1 MLIIILFFTLDDK
14 AVGPMRDQF
23 PDQLRG
29 VHVLPESLKGA
40 GRMEVP
46 IDGEGEGRP
55 LDEHG
60 QRAVADRLGSP
71 MNDTGNWSDAEG
83 PRRPAAA
90 RPTAWPWVVGAAAI
104 ALAAVSWIGLS
115 HRDGAQTVSAA
126 MPPARVTVSKPLA
139 RDVETRIGLLG
150 QFSAVDRVEL
160 RAQVGGTLTEIHF
173 KDGQIVHQGDL
184 LFTID
189 PRPYEIKLAK
199 ATAQLQTASAR
210 FALASVQ
217 LGRAQTLL
225 RTSFG
230 TAETVDQRTSE
241 QNSAQAAID
250 DAKAQIRDA
259 ELDIEYCRITAPF
272 TGRIG
277 ARLVSLGSLVA
288 GSRAATSPTTLLTT
302 LVSLDPLYLD
312 FDMSESDYLTFSRE
326 RARLAG
332 PLANA
337 VTIGLG
343 DEDRFTRQGTLD
355 FVDNALD
362 RSSGTIHA
370 RATVP
375 NPDLFLV
382 PGEFA
387 RVRVAVAPP
396 ARILMVP
403 DAAVVLD
410 QSQHMVMTVATDGT
424 VVPAPVQTGDLRG
437 GLRVIQSGLA
447 PGDRVIID
455 GLVHATPGTKVDPQE
470 GTIRYDVASDGQG

>member
-1 MLIIILFFTLDDK
+1 MMQQQSF
-14 AVGPMRDQF
+14 
-23 PDQLRG
+23 DQLSG
-29 VHVLPESLKGA
+29 IHESST
-40 GRMEVP
+40 
-46 IDGEGEGRP
+46 GESPTMLSADDRAAAHP
-55 LDEHG
+55 RDEHG
-60 QRAVADRLGSP
+60 ERTVEDPADSP
-71 MNDTGNWSDAEG
+71 MNELGNGADAKG
-83 PRRPAAA
+83 PRRSGVG
-90 RPTAWPWVVGAAAI
+90 RSRAWPWATGAAVI
-104 ALAAVSWIGLS
+104 ALAAVFWVGFSDRG
-115 HRDGAQTVSAA
+115 GGQTSSAE
-126 MPPARVTVSKPLA
+126 MPPAQVTVSRPLA
-139 RDVETRIGLLG
+139 RDLDTRIGFLG
-150 QFSAVDRVEL
+150 QFSAIDRVEL

-173 KDGQIVHQGDL
+173 KDGQIVHKGDL
-184 LFTID
+184 LFMID

-210 FALASVQ
+210 LALASVQ

-241 QNSAQAAID
+241 QRSAQAAID
-250 DAKAQIRDA
+250 DAKAQIGDA
-259 ELDIEYCRITAPF
+259 QLDIEYCRITAPF
-272 TGRIG
+272 TGRIS

-302 LVSLDPLYLD
+302 LVSLDPIYLD

-326 RARLAG
+326 RARLSG

-337 VTIGLG
+337 VTISLG
-343 DEDRFTRQGTLD
+343 DESSFTRPGTLD

-396 ARILMVP
+396 APTLMVP

-410 QSQHMVMTVATDGT
+410 QSHHMVMTVAADGT

-437 GLRVIQSGLA
+437 GLRVIQSGIA

-455 GLVHATPGTKVDPQE
+455 GLMHATPGTKVDPQE
-470 GTIRYDVASDGQG
+470 GTIRYDAAADGQG